1 MSTNVVTVESVE
13 KTYGKRNENQSKAL
27 RGVSLNIKE
36 GEFVGIMGPSGSG
49 KTTLLNVIST
59 LDQATGGSVTIAGT
73 NITSMKGN
81 ALSDFR
87 SQKLGFIFQDFNL
100 LDTLSIKENIIL
112 PLVMAKKSVNEI
124 DAKVL
129 E

>member
-1 MSTNVVTVESVE
+1 MKKIILYKRDGVKEMSTNVVTVESVE

-27 RGVSLNIKE
+27 RGVSLHIKE

-73 NITSMKGN
+73 NITSMKGMHY
-81 ALSDFR
+81 
-87 SQKLGFIFQDFNL
+87 QIF
-100 LDTLSIKENIIL
+100 
-112 PLVMAKKSVNEI
+112 
-124 DAKVL
+124 VL
-129 E
+129 KN

>member
-1 MSTNVVTVESVE
+1 MKRDVNKCSYCRKCR

-36 GEFVGIMGPSGSG
+36 GNSSGLWVLLG
-49 KTTLLNVIST
+49 LEKLLLLNVIST

-87 SQKLGFIFQDFNL
+87 SQN
-100 LDTLSIKENIIL
+100 
-112 PLVMAKKSVNEI
+112 
-124 DAKVL
+124 
-129 E
+129 